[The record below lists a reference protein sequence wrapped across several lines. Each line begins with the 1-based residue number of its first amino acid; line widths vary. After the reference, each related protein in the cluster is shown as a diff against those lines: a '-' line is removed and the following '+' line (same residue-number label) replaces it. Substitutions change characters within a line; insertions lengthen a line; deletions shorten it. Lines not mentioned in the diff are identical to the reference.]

1 MKILQLVSCRGWSS
15 DAYWAARMAA
25 ELTRRGHTVTVAFRA
40 GTEDRVIERARRM
53 LVPSTATLQMTR
65 VPLVAD

>member
-40 GTEDRVIERARRM
+40 GTEDRVIERARRE
-53 LVPSTATLQMTR
+53 
-65 VPLVAD
+65 